1 MHPGPMNRGVE
12 ISDNVPNLPNAVIT
26 NQVGNGVIVRMAVLY
41 HILGSGIALAGLNS
55 EDEDND

>member
-12 ISDNVPNLPNAVIT
+12 ITGDIPAFPNALIT

-41 HILGSGIALAGLNS
+41 HLLGSGVALAGLHS
-55 EDEDND
+55 EGEEDG